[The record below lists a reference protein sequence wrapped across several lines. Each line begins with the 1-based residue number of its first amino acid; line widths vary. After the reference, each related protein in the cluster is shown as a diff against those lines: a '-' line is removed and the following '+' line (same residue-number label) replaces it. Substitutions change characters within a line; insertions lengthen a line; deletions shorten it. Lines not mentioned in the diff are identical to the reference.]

1 MALTW
6 GLDDP
11 RSPIVAAKSPS
22 RQQPARLSQMS
33 DSFREALFTS
43 GVLRFAFPAH
53 IFLIQDDV
61 LAGNPQHEPVPQHDQ
76 GLFVVSL
83 LDHCDSATEHCH
95 AVALFEAALPL
106 AADVILFSCLDEVVQ
121 SRRVKA

>member
-22 RQQPARLSQMS
+22 RQQPAHLSQTS
-33 DSFREALFTS
+33 DRFRKALFTS
-43 GVLRFAFPAH
+43 GVVGFALPAPVL
-53 IFLIQDDV
+53 LIQDDF
-61 LAGNPQHEPVPQHDQ
+61 LAGNLQHDPVPQHDQ

-83 LDHCDSATEHCH
+83 LDHCDSATEHCR
-95 AVALFEAALPL
+95 AVALSQRP
-106 AADVILFSCLDEVVQ
+106 VV
-121 SRRVKA
+121 S